1 MHLKNNKNNCK
12 KKSAK
17 ISPAGKKFGILFL
30 QKKIRRCS
38 CGRQKR
44 SNSNTHYN
52 RIVCTDSDCSGRGF
66 CVYPDAYTLKLHGC
80 YKNSIQVTAKIDDI
94 AIDNQSNIQVTYKY
108 TYNGK
113 EYTTQRSSRVT
124 EMKRG
129 DKKEIKISKTDKSE
143 VLPYESEIENILP
156 FAAIDAMLLLL
167 AWVLWLKCVK
177 KK

>member
-1 MHLKNNKNNCK
+1 MDDK
-12 KKSAK
+12 KEA
-17 ISPAGKKFGILFL
+17 ITTRITIVLLVLILTAAAGVF
-30 QKKIRRCS
+30 
-38 CGRQKR
+38 
-44 SNSNTHYN
+44 
-52 RIVCTDSDCSGRGF
+52 
-66 CVYPDAYTLKLHGC
+66 AYTLKLHGC

-113 EYTTQRSSRVT
+113 EYTTQRS

-129 DKKEIKISKTDKSE
+129 DKKEIKISKTDMSE
-143 VLPYESEIENILP
+143 VLPYESEAENILP
-156 FAAIDAMLLLL
+156 FAAIDAMLILL

>member
-1 MHLKNNKNNCK
+1 MDDK
-12 KKSAK
+12 KEA
-17 ISPAGKKFGILFL
+17 IATRITIVLFVLILTAAAGVF
-30 QKKIRRCS
+30 
-38 CGRQKR
+38 
-44 SNSNTHYN
+44 
-52 RIVCTDSDCSGRGF
+52 
-66 CVYPDAYTLKLHGC
+66 AYTLKLHGC
-80 YKNSIQVTAKIDDI
+80 YKNSIQVTAEIDDI

-113 EYTTQRSSRVT
+113 EYATQRSSRVE

>member
-1 MHLKNNKNNCK
+1 MDDK
-12 KKSAK
+12 KEA
-17 ISPAGKKFGILFL
+17 IATRITIVLLVLIMTTAAGVF
-30 QKKIRRCS
+30 
-38 CGRQKR
+38 
-44 SNSNTHYN
+44 
-52 RIVCTDSDCSGRGF
+52 
-66 CVYPDAYTLKLHGC
+66 AYTLKLHGC

-113 EYTTQRSSRVT
+113 EYTTQRS

-129 DKKEIKISKTDKSE
+129 DNKEIKISKTDMSE
-143 VLPYESEIENILP
+143 VLPYESEAENILP
-156 FAAIDAMLLLL
+156 FAAIDAMLILL

>member
-1 MHLKNNKNNCK
+1 MDDK
-12 KKSAK
+12 KETIATR
-17 ISPAGKKFGILFL
+17 ITIVLLVLIMTTAAGVF
-30 QKKIRRCS
+30 
-38 CGRQKR
+38 
-44 SNSNTHYN
+44 
-52 RIVCTDSDCSGRGF
+52 
-66 CVYPDAYTLKLHGC
+66 AYTLKLHGC

-113 EYTTQRSSRVT
+113 EYTTQRS

-129 DKKEIKISKTDKSE
+129 DKKEIKISKTDMSE
-143 VLPYESEIENILP
+143 VLPYESEAENILP
-156 FAAIDAMLLLL
+156 FAAIDAMLILL

>member
-1 MHLKNNKNNCK
+1 MDDK
-12 KKSAK
+12 KETIKTTRIA
-17 ISPAGKKFGILFL
+17 IVLLVLILTAAAGVF
-30 QKKIRRCS
+30 
-38 CGRQKR
+38 
-44 SNSNTHYN
+44 
-52 RIVCTDSDCSGRGF
+52 
-66 CVYPDAYTLKLHGC
+66 AYTLKLHGC
-80 YKNSIQVTAKIDDI
+80 YKNSIQVTAEIDDI

-113 EYTTQRSSRVT
+113 EYTTQRSSRVE

-143 VLPYESEIENILP
+143 VLPYEYEAENILP

>member
-1 MHLKNNKNNCK
+1 MDDK
-12 KKSAK
+12 KEA
-17 ISPAGKKFGILFL
+17 IATRITIVLLVLILTAAAGVF
-30 QKKIRRCS
+30 
-38 CGRQKR
+38 
-44 SNSNTHYN
+44 
-52 RIVCTDSDCSGRGF
+52 
-66 CVYPDAYTLKLHGC
+66 AYTLKLHGC

-113 EYTTQRSSRVT
+113 EYTTQRS

-129 DKKEIKISKTDKSE
+129 DKKEIKISKTDMSE
-143 VLPYESEIENILP
+143 VLPYESEAENILP
-156 FAAIDAMLLLL
+156 LAAIDAILILL

>member
-1 MHLKNNKNNCK
+1 MDDK
-12 KKSAK
+12 KEA
-17 ISPAGKKFGILFL
+17 IATRITIVLFVLILTAAAGVF
-30 QKKIRRCS
+30 
-38 CGRQKR
+38 
-44 SNSNTHYN
+44 
-52 RIVCTDSDCSGRGF
+52 
-66 CVYPDAYTLKLHGC
+66 AYTLKLHGC

-113 EYTTQRSSRVT
+113 EYTTQRS

-129 DKKEIKISKTDKSE
+129 DKKEIKISKTDMSE
-143 VLPYESEIENILP
+143 VLPYESEAENILP
-156 FAAIDAMLLLL
+156 FAAIDAMLILL

>member
-1 MHLKNNKNNCK
+1 MDDK
-12 KKSAK
+12 KETIKTTR
-17 ISPAGKKFGILFL
+17 ITIVLLVLILTAAAVVF
-30 QKKIRRCS
+30 
-38 CGRQKR
+38 
-44 SNSNTHYN
+44 
-52 RIVCTDSDCSGRGF
+52 
-66 CVYPDAYTLKLHGC
+66 AYILKLHDC

-113 EYTTQRSSRVT
+113 EYTTQRSSRVE

-129 DKKEIKISKTDKSE
+129 DKKEIKISKTDKPE
-143 VLPYESEIENILP
+143 VLPYEYEAENILP

>member
-1 MHLKNNKNNCK
+1 MDDK
-12 KKSAK
+12 KETIKTTRIA
-17 ISPAGKKFGILFL
+17 IVLLVLILTAAVGVF
-30 QKKIRRCS
+30 
-38 CGRQKR
+38 
-44 SNSNTHYN
+44 
-52 RIVCTDSDCSGRGF
+52 
-66 CVYPDAYTLKLHGC
+66 AYTMKLHGC

-108 TYNGK
+108 AYNGK

-143 VLPYESEIENILP
+143 VLPYEHEAENILP

>member
-1 MHLKNNKNNCK
+1 MDDK
-12 KKSAK
+12 KETIKTTRIA
-17 ISPAGKKFGILFL
+17 IVLLVLILTAAVGVF
-30 QKKIRRCS
+30 
-38 CGRQKR
+38 
-44 SNSNTHYN
+44 
-52 RIVCTDSDCSGRGF
+52 
-66 CVYPDAYTLKLHGC
+66 AYTLKLHGC

-143 VLPYESEIENILP
+143 ILPYESEIENILP

>member
-1 MHLKNNKNNCK
+1 MDDK
-12 KKSAK
+12 KEA
-17 ISPAGKKFGILFL
+17 IATLITIVLLVLIMTTAAGVF
-30 QKKIRRCS
+30 
-38 CGRQKR
+38 
-44 SNSNTHYN
+44 
-52 RIVCTDSDCSGRGF
+52 
-66 CVYPDAYTLKLHGC
+66 AYTLKLHGC

-113 EYTTQRSSRVT
+113 EYTTQRS

-129 DKKEIKISKTDKSE
+129 DKKEIKISKTDMSE
-143 VLPYESEIENILP
+143 VLPYESEAENILP
-156 FAAIDAMLLLL
+156 FAAIDAMLILL

>member
-1 MHLKNNKNNCK
+1 MDDK
-12 KKSAK
+12 KEA
-17 ISPAGKKFGILFL
+17 IATLITIVLFVLLLAAAAGVF
-30 QKKIRRCS
+30 
-38 CGRQKR
+38 
-44 SNSNTHYN
+44 
-52 RIVCTDSDCSGRGF
+52 
-66 CVYPDAYTLKLHGC
+66 AYTQKLHGC
-80 YKNSIQVTAKIDDI
+80 YKNSIQVTAEIDDI
-94 AIDNQSNIQVTYKY
+94 AIDSQSNVQVTYRY
-108 TYNGK
+108 TYDGK
-113 EYTTQRSSRVT
+113 EYTTQRSSRVE

>member
-1 MHLKNNKNNCK
+1 MDDK
-12 KKSAK
+12 KEA
-17 ISPAGKKFGILFL
+17 IATRITIVLLVLIMTTAAGVF
-30 QKKIRRCS
+30 
-38 CGRQKR
+38 
-44 SNSNTHYN
+44 
-52 RIVCTDSDCSGRGF
+52 
-66 CVYPDAYTLKLHGC
+66 AYTLKLHGC

-113 EYTTQRSSRVT
+113 EYTTQRS

-129 DKKEIKISKTDKSE
+129 DKKEIKISKTDMSE
-143 VLPYESEIENILP
+143 VLPYESEAENILP
-156 FAAIDAMLLLL
+156 FAAIDAMLILL